1 MRKRFI
7 GGAVWLL
14 LAACLYFFENN
25 TGTRIVLLCSLA
37 AFLLPPV
44 RAAFF
49 GADASR
55 GEDRPMRRT
64 VRSFPRPEEEEPGD
78 VHLYQPGDP
87 VRRIHWKLSAKR
99 GELLIRESE
108 AVTDLREEKR
118 IVPSPEASGKEG
130 FRTRAIWVLIVL
142 ALISVALLFLLPQ
155 ARLGTQALCNRLFAA
170 SEAVN
175 AYAYRY
181 YPVPEGQSA
190 ALACILLFLF
200 AGALI
205 GLMVIS
211 HSRLLPLVL
220 MAACTL
226 FQVYFGLALP
236 AMILVPLYSLFA
248 VLLMRRPLSRNDLL
262 AFGVLVLVLS
272 LVTALLLSGVDPATE
287 RASEAVRDHLS
298 ELSQS
303 VTGTVAEAPE
313 GETETRHI
321 HPRSLAEGEQAA
333 RTGRTFRLVTALEKQ
348 ISQPQWV
355 DWLKILLLVIFSS
368 LLLILPFTPFL
379 LLNARR
385 KKVREAEKRF
395 QSEDTAEAV
404 RAVFSRVVQWLDA
417 TGRDGGNRLYRDW
430 PQTFSGDL
438 PKGYAERFARCAM
451 DVEEAAY
458 SSHPL
463 PEEKRTR
470 ALELLRET
478 ETALW
483 SAADLKQKILL
494 KYWMCL
500 CE

>member
-1 MRKRFI
+1 MKRRFI

-25 TGTRIVLLCSLA
+25 TGTRIVLLGSLT
-37 AFLLPPV
+37 AFLLPPL

-49 GADASR
+49 GADASM
-55 GEDRPMRRT
+55 GEDRPKQRT
-64 VRSFPRPEEEEPGD
+64 VRGFSQMEEEEPGD
-78 VHLYQPGDP
+78 VRLYQPGDP

-108 AVTDLREEKR
+108 AVTVPREEKR
-118 IVPSPEASGKEG
+118 TVLSPETSGKER
-130 FRTRAIWVLIVL
+130 FQTRAIWVLIVF

-155 ARLGTQALCNRLFAA
+155 ALLGTQALCNRLFAA

-175 AYAYRY
+175 AYAYRHF
-181 YPVPEGQSA
+181 PVPEGQSA
-190 ALACILLFLF
+190 ALACVLLFLF
-200 AGALI
+200 AGALT
-205 GLMVIS
+205 GLMLLS
-211 HSRLLPLVL
+211 GSRLISLGM

-236 AMILVPLYSLFA
+236 GYIIVPLYSFFA
-248 VLLMRRPLSRNDLL
+248 VFLMRRPALRGDLL
-262 AFGVLVLVLS
+262 AFVVLVLALS
-272 LVTALLLSGVDPATE
+272 LVTALLLPGVDPATE

-303 VTGTVAEAPE
+303 VTGTAAEAPE

-321 HPRSLAEGEQAA
+321 HPRSLAEGELAA

-355 DWLKILLLVIFSS
+355 DWLKILLLVILSS

-385 KKVREAEKRF
+385 KKAREAEKHF

-404 RAVFSRVVQWLDA
+404 RAIFSRVVQWLDA
-417 TGRDGGNRLYRDW
+417 TGRGGGNRLYRDW
-430 PQTFSGDL
+430 PKTFSGDL
-438 PKGYAERFARCAM
+438 PEGYAERFARCAM

-478 ETALW
+478 ERTLW
-483 SAADLKQKILL
+483 SDADLKQKFLL

>member
-1 MRKRFI
+1 MRRRFF
-7 GGAVWLL
+7 GGAVWLFC
-14 LAACLYFFENN
+14 AACLYFFENN
-25 TGTRIVLLCSLA
+25 TGTRIVLLGSLA

-49 GADASR
+49 GADALR
-55 GEDRPMRRT
+55 DEDRPTQRT
-64 VRSFPRPEEEEPGD
+64 VRTFSQMEEEEPGD
-78 VHLYQPGDP
+78 VRLYQPGDP

-108 AVTDLREEKR
+108 VITDPRDEKR
-118 IVPSPEASGKEG
+118 TIPSPEAAGKDR

-155 ARLGTQALCNRLFAA
+155 AHLGTQALCNRLFAA

-190 ALACILLFLF
+190 ALACVLLSLF
-200 AGALI
+200 AGALT
-205 GLMVIS
+205 GLMILS
-211 HSRLLPLVL
+211 GSRLLPLVL
-220 MAACTL
+220 VAACTL

-236 AMILVPLYSLFA
+236 VLILVPLYSFFA
-248 VLLMRRPLSRNDLL
+248 VLLMRRPVPRSDLL

-272 LVTALLLSGVDPATE
+272 LVTALLLPGVDPATE
-287 RASEAVRDHLS
+287 RASEAVRDRLS

-303 VTGTVAEAPE
+303 FTGTVTEAPE

-321 HPRSLAEGEQAA
+321 HPRSLAEGDQAA
-333 RTGRTFRLVTALEKQ
+333 RTERTFRLVTVLEKQ

-355 DWLKILLLVIFSS
+355 DLLKILLLAILSS

-385 KKVREAEKRF
+385 KKARETEKRF

-404 RAVFSRVVQWLDA
+404 RAVFSRIVQWLDA
-417 TGRDGGNRLYRDW
+417 TGRGGGNRLYRYW
-430 PQTFSGDL
+430 PQNFSDDL
-438 PKGYAERFARCAM
+438 PEGYAERFSRCAM
-451 DVEEAAY
+451 DVEEATY

-463 PEEKRTR
+463 PEEKRAR

-478 ETALW
+478 EKALW
-483 SAADLKQKILL
+483 SAADLKQKFLL

>member
-7 GGAVWLL
+7 GGAVWLFC
-14 LAACLYFFENN
+14 AACLYFFENN
-25 TGTRIVLLCSLA
+25 TGTRIVLLGSLA
-37 AFLLPPV
+37 AFLALPV
-44 RAAFF
+44 RVAFF

-55 GEDRPMRRT
+55 DEDQPTRRT
-64 VRSFPRPEEEEPGD
+64 VRAFSQMEEEEPGD
-78 VHLYQPGDP
+78 IRLYQPGDP

-108 AVTDLREEKR
+108 IVTDPKEEKR
-118 IVPSPEASGKEG
+118 TIPSPEAARKDR
-130 FRTRAIWVLIVL
+130 FRTRAIWVLIAM
-142 ALISVALLFLLPQ
+142 ALISVVLLFILPQ
-155 ARLGTQALCNRLFAA
+155 ARLGAQALCNRLFAA

-175 AYAYRY
+175 TYAYRY

-190 ALACILLFLF
+190 ALACVLLSLF

-205 GLMVIS
+205 GLMILS
-211 HSRLLPLVL
+211 TSRLLPLVL

-236 AMILVPLYSLFA
+236 ALILVPLYSLFA
-248 VLLMRRPLSRNDLL
+248 VLLMRRPVLRSDLL

-272 LVTALLLSGVDPATE
+272 LVTALLLPGVDPATE
-287 RASEAVRDHLS
+287 KASEAVRDHLS

-303 VTGTVAEAPE
+303 VTGTAAEVPE

-321 HPRSLAEGEQAA
+321 HPRSLAEGELAA
-333 RTGRTFRLVTALEKQ
+333 QTGRTFRLVTALEKQ

-355 DWLKILLLVIFSS
+355 DWLKILLLAILSS

-385 KKVREAEKRF
+385 KKVREAEKCF

-417 TGRDGGNRLYRDW
+417 TGRGGGDRLYRDW

-438 PKGYAERFARCAM
+438 PEGYAERFARCAM

-478 ETALW
+478 EKALW
-483 SAADLKQKILL
+483 SAADLKQKFLL

>member
-7 GGAVWLL
+7 GGVVWLL

-37 AFLLPPV
+37 AFLVPPV

-49 GADASR
+49 GADASM
-55 GEDRPMRRT
+55 GEDRPRRRT
-64 VRSFPRPEEEEPGD
+64 VRTFSQMEEEEPGD
-78 VHLYQPGDP
+78 VRLYQPGDP

-108 AVTDLREEKR
+108 AVTDPREEKR
-118 IVPSPEASGKEG
+118 TVPSPEATGKER
-130 FRTRAIWVLIVL
+130 FRARATWVLIVL

-155 ARLGTQALCNRLFAA
+155 ARLGAQALCNRLFAA

-190 ALACILLFLF
+190 ALACVLLSLF
-200 AGALI
+200 AGALT
-205 GLMVIS
+205 GLMILS
-211 HSRLLPLVL
+211 TSRLLPLGL
-220 MAACTL
+220 MAAFTL

-236 AMILVPLYSLFA
+236 ALILVPLYSLFS
-248 VLLMRRPLSRNDLL
+248 VLLMRRPVLRSDLL

-272 LVTALLLSGVDPATE
+272 LVTALLLPGVDPATE
-287 RASEAVRDHLS
+287 RASEAVRDYLS

-321 HPRSLAEGEQAA
+321 HPRSLAEGDQAA

-355 DWLKILLLVIFSS
+355 DWLKILLLAVLSS

-417 TGRDGGNRLYRDW
+417 TGRGGGNRLYRDW
-430 PQTFSGDL
+430 SQSLSGDF
-438 PKGYAERFARCAM
+438 PEGYAERFVRCAM

-463 PEEKRTR
+463 PEEKRAQ

-478 ETALW
+478 ERTLW
-483 SAADLKQKILL
+483 SAADLKQKFLL